1 MKRLIRIATVTAFV
15 AVACS
20 FWASGRNLPQILRAA
35 VVKDPQVVEAQANQ
49 RVAQSTLEQTEAE
62 LWPKVRAGV
71 NQPVLNTGGSYKF
84 TPGVE
89 ADWRLYDFGATR
101 AGIERDRVKT
111 QYYKHKTN
119 ETAEE
124 LAFQIAS
131 DYLEALQAR
140 ESLRVAKVNLA
151 RHDHIVKQLRIIL
164 EYDPGRR
171 SEFTQAEARQIQV
184 QETIISYERALGLAL
199 RRLARYVDPPV
210 TEGEL
215 ADPFA
220 EMPITDLL
228 NKYKVSEEDAL
239 AHPSYRAQAR
249 ELESIQAALK
259 AAERSRYPAVGLKA
273 EANTNDSSVYLTMS
287 VDVFNKATTPT
298 IELQRHQAQAAQA
311 KLDQIHDSLVQRAE
325 VAALQ
330 MREDQSRIEI
340 SESQA
345 RALEQVV
352 VDYEDQFKI
361 ATRTLLDVVNA
372 YSELASVKQL
382 RVQAQYDLMK
392 AKLDYLSAT
401 GNLAQWAKIPDV
413 SKAGE
418 PEKAD
423 KDGKDS
429 KDKKKDGKDKAEQ
442 PLQLT
447 SLGEDSDE
455 TAALDLESF
464 TGGEEDGSEPYTGPE
479 QVFVRVSDSGELIME
494 TGDLDIRSKAKP
506 APATGKKT
514 PGKAV
519 AKNGTNAA
527 PKTTTPA
534 KNTAA
539 KTAGNKTKKTP
550 LAADNNEKVTN
561 KNKTAAPRRRR

>member
-1 MKRLIRIATVTAFV
+1 
-15 AVACS
+15 
-20 FWASGRNLPQILRAA
+20 
-35 VVKDPQVVEAQANQ
+35 
-49 RVAQSTLEQTEAE
+49 
-62 LWPKVRAGV
+62 
-71 NQPVLNTGGSYKF
+71 
-84 TPGVE
+84 
-89 ADWRLYDFGATR
+89 
-101 AGIERDRVKT
+101 
-111 QYYKHKTN
+111 
-119 ETAEE
+119 
-124 LAFQIAS
+124 
-131 DYLEALQAR
+131 LQAR
-140 ESLRVAKVNLA
+140 ESLRVAKENLA
-151 RHDHIVKQLRIIL
+151 RHEHIVKQLRIIL
-164 EYDPGRR
+164 EYDSGRR

-184 QETIISYERALGLAL
+184 QETIISYERSLGLAL

-220 EMPITDLL
+220 EMPITDIL

-259 AAERSRYPAVGLKA
+259 AAERSRYPAVGLKG

-413 SKAGE
+413 SKAGD
-418 PEKAD
+418 PEAD
-423 KDGKDS
+423 QEND
-429 KDKKKDGKDKAEQ
+429 KDKKKGGKDKAEQ
-442 PLQLT
+442 PLKLT
-447 SLGEDSDE
+447 SLDGEADD
-455 TAALDLESF
+455 AAAPLDLESYNDD
-464 TGGEEDGSEPYTGPE
+464 EDEGEPYTGPE
-479 QVFVRVSDSGELIME
+479 QVFVHVSDSGELIME
-494 TGDLDIRSKAKP
+494 TGNLDIRTKAKPQPATRASGKAVAQNAKP
-506 APATGKKT
+506 APKK
-514 PGKAV
+514 KS
-519 AKNGTNAA
+519 KS
-527 PKTTTPA
+527 TT
-534 KNTAA
+534 
-539 KTAGNKTKKTP
+539 
-550 LAADNNEKVTN
+550 LAADNGKKADKKSKTMTN
-561 KNKTAAPRRRR
+561 PRRRR

>member
-35 VVKDPQVVEAQANQ
+35 VTKDPQIVEAQANQ

-71 NQPVLNTGGSYKF
+71 NQPVLNSGGKYKF

-89 ADWRLYDFGATR
+89 AEWRLYDFGATR

-111 QYYKHKTN
+111 QYYKHKTS

-140 ESLRVAKVNLA
+140 ESLRVAKENLA

-184 QETIISYERALGLAL
+184 QETIISYERSLGLAL

-220 EMPITDLL
+220 EMPITDIL

-259 AAERSRYPAVGLKA
+259 AAERSRYPAVGLKG

-413 SKAGE
+413 SKAGD
-418 PEKAD
+418 PEAEQEND
-423 KDGKDS
+423 
-429 KDKKKDGKDKAEQ
+429 KDKKKGGKDKAEQ
-442 PLQLT
+442 PLKLT
-447 SLGEDSDE
+447 SLDGEADD
-455 TAALDLESF
+455 AAAPLDLESYNDD
-464 TGGEEDGSEPYTGPE
+464 EDEGEPYTGPE
-479 QVFVRVSDSGELIME
+479 QVFVHVSDSGELIME
-494 TGDLDIRSKAKP
+494 TGNLDIRTKAKPQPATRASGKAVAQNAKP
-506 APATGKKT
+506 APKK
-514 PGKAV
+514 KS
-519 AKNGTNAA
+519 KS
-527 PKTTTPA
+527 TT
-534 KNTAA
+534 
-539 KTAGNKTKKTP
+539 
-550 LAADNNEKVTN
+550 LAADNGKKADKKSKTMTN
-561 KNKTAAPRRRR
+561 PRRRR